1 MNQISIPKIWNQ
13 HTYKIFSEEL
23 NKLVDPDYLK
33 FNKKIITSKYNMLG
47 IRVPVLRKISSKI
60 KKTSFED
67 FLKVSVPET
76 HEEIFIR
83 GIVISYIK
91 DYELFLNYFTDFLDY
106 IDNWAICDTVLSSL
120 KIIKK
125 NKAEFKNV
133 IEKLLNSEKEYYVR
147 VGVVALMYYYI
158 EPNNLQEL
166 FSYLNNIKHSAYYVH
181 MAIAWMVSIM
191 YIKYPHATEAFLSE
205 NTLNKETHNKAIQKI
220 RESKQVSKKTKDYLL
235 KYKK

>member
-1 MNQISIPKIWNQ
+1 MNQLSIPKTWNQ
-13 HTYKIFSEEL
+13 HTYKIFSKEL
-23 NKLVDPDYLK
+23 NKFVDHNYLK
-33 FNKKIITSKYNMLG
+33 FNKKIITSKYKMLG
-47 IRVPVLRKISSKI
+47 IRVPILRKISSEI
-60 KKTSFED
+60 KKTPFEE
-67 FLKVSVPET
+67 FLKVSTPET
-76 HEEIFIR
+76 YEEIFIR

-91 DYELFLNYFTDFLDY
+91 DYKLFLNYFNEFLNY
-106 IDNWAICDTVLSSL
+106 IDNWAICDTVLSSF

-166 FSYLNNIKHSAYYVH
+166 FSYLNNIKHPAYYVH

-191 YIKYPHATEAFLSE
+191 YIKYPHVTENFLKE
-205 NTLNKETHNKAIQKI
+205 NILNKETHNKAIQKI
-220 RESKQVSKKTKDYLL
+220 RESKQVSKKIKDDLL

>member
-1 MNQISIPKIWNQ
+1 MNQLSIPKTWNQ
-13 HTYKIFSEEL
+13 HTYKIFSKEL
-23 NKLVDPDYLK
+23 NKFVDHNYLK
-33 FNKKIITSKYNMLG
+33 FNKKIITSKYKMLG
-47 IRVPVLRKISSKI
+47 IRVPILRKISSEI
-60 KKTSFED
+60 KKTPFEE
-67 FLKVSVPET
+67 FLKVSTPET
-76 HEEIFIR
+76 YEEIFIR

-91 DYELFLNYFTDFLDY
+91 DYKLFLSYFNEFLNY
-106 IDNWAICDTVLSSL
+106 IDNWAICDTVLSSF
-120 KIIKK
+120 KIIKN

-166 FSYLNNIKHSAYYVH
+166 FSYLNNIKHPAYYVH

-191 YIKYPHATEAFLSE
+191 YIKYPHVTENFLKE

-220 RESKQVSKKTKDYLL
+220 RESKQVSKKIKDDLL

>member
-1 MNQISIPKIWNQ
+1 MNQLSIPKTWNQ
-13 HTYKIFSEEL
+13 HTYKIFSKEL
-23 NKLVDPDYLK
+23 NKFVDHNYLK
-33 FNKKIITSKYNMLG
+33 FNKKIITSKYKMLG
-47 IRVPVLRKISSKI
+47 IRVPILRKISSEI
-60 KKTSFED
+60 KKTPFEE
-67 FLKVSVPET
+67 FLKVSTPET
-76 HEEIFIR
+76 YEEIFIR

-91 DYELFLNYFTDFLDY
+91 DYKLFLNYFNEFLNY
-106 IDNWAICDTVLSSL
+106 IDNWAICDTVLSSF

-166 FSYLNNIKHSAYYVH
+166 FSYLNNIKHPAYYVH

-191 YIKYPHATEAFLSE
+191 YIKYPHVTENFLKE
-205 NTLNKETHNKAIQKI
+205 NTLNKETNNKAIQKI
-220 RESKQVSKKTKDYLL
+220 RESKQVSKKIKDDLL